1 MEATSYKK
9 ELDKLER
16 IQKRSIKIIPEMRD
30 YSYESRLLEC
40 GLTTPET
47 RGLRGDQIEVF
58 KIVNGYE
65 DVDRNMFFK
74 LKEGSRTRGH
84 KAALVKE
91 QCMLDMR
98 KYSFS
103 QRVINEWNKLPNDC
117 VNANSANMFKNRID
131 RYLKRE
137 TIHR

>member
-1 MEATSYKK
+1 M
-9 ELDKLER
+9 
-16 IQKRSIKIIPEMRD
+16 
-30 YSYESRLLEC
+30 
-40 GLTTPET
+40 
-47 RGLRGDQIEVF
+47 
-58 KIVNGYE
+58 NGYE

-91 QCMLDMR
+91 RCRLDMR

-117 VNANSANMFKNRID
+117 VNASSVNMFKHRIY
-131 RYLKRE
+131 RYLTRKYIDE
-137 TIHR
+137 KTLDKPMVSLSICHLELVVWDDNLVKSC